1 MADHPTETAA
11 AHLPVEAAHAAAH
24 VDHHNDPEHIRKETR
39 VYILV
44 FVGLAFLTIV
54 TVGVSYLH
62 LPTLQAVALALA
74 IASVKGFLVAGY
86 FMHLLNEKK
95 LVYAVLI
102 LTVFFFGVLMWGPW
116 HHRYDAM
123 GQSNQSAPPSQTAA
137 PAQGH

>member
-1 MADHPTETAA
+1 MTDH
-11 AHLPVEAAHAAAH
+11 HAAEVH

-44 FVGLAFLTIV
+44 FVGLAFLTLV

-62 LPTLQAVALALA
+62 LPTMQAVGLALA
-74 IASVKGFLVAGY
+74 IATVKGFLVAGY

-95 LVYAVLI
+95 LIYAVLA

-116 HHRYDAM
+116 HHRYNAL
-123 GQSNQSAPPSQTAA
+123 GGSNQSAPTPEQSTHS
-137 PAQGH
+137 QGH